1 MKLFMKENNFLKS
14 TKESIQ
20 IIFFVLLMGS
30 ISSCTEKKPTIC
42 ECHKAYMDNVSAA
55 IYTRSGATSSK
66 VDKCLKYFT
75 ETEMIY
81 ADDNHGC
88 VSGY

>member
-1 MKLFMKENNFLKS
+1 MKLYIKKNNFLKS
-14 TKESIQ
+14 TKESAKIM
-20 IIFFVLLMGS
+20 FFVLLMGS
-30 ISSCTEKKPTIC
+30 ISSCTENKPTIC
-42 ECHKAYMDNVSAA
+42 ECHKAYMDNISAA
-55 IYTRSGATSSK
+55 INTGSGATTSK

-75 ETEMIY
+75 ETDMIY